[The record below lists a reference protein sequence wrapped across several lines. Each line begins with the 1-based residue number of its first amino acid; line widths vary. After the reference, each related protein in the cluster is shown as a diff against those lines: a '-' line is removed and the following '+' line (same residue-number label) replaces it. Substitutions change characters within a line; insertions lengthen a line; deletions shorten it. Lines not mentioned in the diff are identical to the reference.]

1 MLRRAKRLQSVLDEF
16 CSKYGHPHLKLD
28 QEQWR
33 QIDYLLWITRPFFQF
48 TTALSKTKDVTVH
61 LVFAI
66 YNKLFNHLEK
76 SIKQLTSKKVG
87 WKKLMLTALR
97 AAEEK
102 LRQYY
107 SKTDDI
113 PGDVF
118 AIGTMLAPQHKL
130 QFFRSK
136 DWGPEWLTRYRQS
149 FVDHFELYKQ
159 RLSEEQTGNG
169 ERSAT
174 QSVGIDLDRMIGL
187 DQIIQ
192 ASQQDELTRYLDSS
206 KYPYSINHR
215 TYTNKY
221 ILATVSSIPI
231 RAFWKENQT
240 TFPALAKL
248 ARDVLSIPAS
258 GAGVERLFNTAR
270 DVCHYRR
277 GSLNATTIQELML
290 YRCTTQ
296 FEVEE
301 DGIAF
306 RKEYLSEGEI
316 EADHEEKDAQQL
328 EGTVDPISDDEESD
342 EDYAQEG
349 LVLIQAQSATQ
360 GPSKRALGKR
370 RKSVASERDTEGH
383 GDSNEEED
391 VPLPE
396 TQQRVSGRSR
406 KRSRHN
412 DDQFI
417 VY

>member
-1 MLRRAKRLQSVLDEF
+1 MLRRAKRLQSVLDGF

-33 QIDYLLWITRPFFQF
+33 QIDYLRWITQPFFQF
-48 TTALSKTKDVTVH
+48 TTALSKTKDVTVY

-66 YNKLFNHLEK
+66 YNKLFDHLEK
-76 SIKQLTSKKVG
+76 SIKQLT
-87 WKKLMLTALR
+87 R
-97 AAEEK
+97 
-102 LRQYY
+102 R

-113 PGDVF
+113 SGDIF
-118 AIGTMLAPQHKL
+118 AISIAPQHKL

-149 FVDHFELYKQ
+149 FVDYFEPYKQ

-169 ERSAT
+169 EGSST
-174 QSVGIDLDRMIGL
+174 QSAGIDLDRMIGL
-187 DQIIQ
+187 DQTIQ
-192 ASQQDELTRYLDSS
+192 AGQQDELARYLDS
-206 KYPYSINHR
+206 
-215 TYTNKY
+215 
-221 ILATVSSIPI
+221 ATVSGVPI

-248 ARDVLSIPAS
+248 ARDVLSIPS
-258 GAGVERLFNTAR
+258 TGAGVERLFNTAR

-328 EGTVDPISDDEESD
+328 EGTVDPISDDEESNED
-342 EDYAQEG
+342 ENTIKLEA
-349 LVLIQAQSATQ
+349 LLISRPTWYL
-360 GPSKRALGKR
+360 PSRY
-370 RKSVASERDTEGH
+370 
-383 GDSNEEED
+383 
-391 VPLPE
+391 LP
-396 TQQRVSGRSR
+396 
-406 KRSRHN
+406 
-412 DDQFI
+412 
-417 VY
+417 